1 MANRLQFKRGNGAPT
16 AGILQSAEPAY
27 DLSADLLYIGTGDSD
42 VQIIGGKSYV
52 DRVDSF
58 LKNLN
63 DIDIK
68 GTSDFGGAATFA
80 SSVSITGGVLM
91 SSTLGVTGKGTF
103 EADVEVKSGLA
114 VSGGSF
120 TLASGVAVSS
130 ILDEDDMSSDSAT
143 ALATQQSIK
152 KYVDTVVTGGGQ
164 TINIVDL
171 NASGNANIDGTLDV
185 ELGANFQSTL
195 TVAGLTDLNGALEV
209 QGAAT
214 FSSTMQVDGNTNIDG
229 TLDVTLATTLDN
241 TLDVAEKATFAKVVQ
256 VLGNTDLDGEL
267 DVAQAAR
274 LASTL
279 DVTGATTLS
288 NTLEVTGAT
297 TLSDTLEVTGNSD
310 LNGQLDVQGATNLQ
324 NSLTVAGASDLN
336 STLNVQG
343 AATFQDTVRI
353 EGNLEVAGTA
363 TEISFQVRDVAIE
376 DRLIELGMEAGAAP
390 STATDWDLGIAM
402 NYHSGGSAKKSAV
415 VWTDNTGFNL
425 AAEVTETQTAG
436 ANDPQIAVDAFAGLG
451 VNSVHIGDVTGGNTT
466 AVIDSNRD
474 ASLNELY
481 IGDVIG
487 TAGNKFAAFDGTF
500 VQLTNTA
507 FDGGSY

>member
-103 EADVEVKSGLA
+103 DADVEVKNGLA

-152 KYVDTVVTGGGQ
+152 FYVDNVVTGGGQ

-171 NASGNANIDGTLDV
+171 NASGNADIDGTLDV
-185 ELGANFQSTL
+185 ELGANFQSSL

-214 FSSTMQVDGNTNIDG
+214 FASTMQVDGNTNIDG

-241 TLDVAEKATFAKVVQ
+241 TLDVAEKATFAKAVQ
-256 VLGNTDLDGEL
+256 VLGNTDLDGQL
-267 DVAQAAR
+267 DVAQATR

-279 DVTGATTLS
+279 
-288 NTLEVTGAT
+288 EVA
-297 TLSDTLEVTGNSD
+297 GNSD

-324 NSLTVAGASDLN
+324 SSLTVAGASDLN

-451 VNSVHIGDVTGGNTT
+451 VNSVHIGDVTGGNAT

-474 ASLNELY
+474 ASLNALY

-487 TAGNKFAAFDGTF
+487 TAGNKFAEFDGTF

>member
-63 DIDIK
+63 DIEIK
-68 GTSDFGGAATFA
+68 GTSDFTGAATFS

-103 EADVEVKSGLA
+103 DSDVEVKSGLA

-152 KYVDTVVTGGGQ
+152 FYVDNVVSGGGQ
-164 TINIVDL
+164 SINIVDL
-171 NASGNANIDGTLDV
+171 NASGDADIDGTLDV
-185 ELGANFQSTL
+185 QLGANFQSTL

-209 QGAAT
+209 AGAAT
-214 FSSTMQVDGNTNIDG
+214 FSSSMQVDGNTNIDG

-241 TLDVAEKATFAKVVQ
+241 TLDVAEKATFAKAVQ
-256 VLGNTDLDGEL
+256 VLGNTDLDGQL
-267 DVAQAAR
+267 DVAQATR
-274 LASTL
+274 LAS
-279 DVTGATTLS
+279 
-288 NTLEVTGAT
+288 
-297 TLSDTLEVTGNSD
+297 TLEVTGNSD

-324 NSLTVAGASDLN
+324 SGLTVAGASDLN

-390 STATDWDLGIAM
+390 TTATDWDLGIAM

-415 VWTDNTGFNL
+415 VWTDNIGFNL

-487 TAGNKFAAFDGTF
+487 TEGNKFAAFDGTF